1 MLIEKNKMNER
12 TRLQVTLHI
21 ALLVYLALSV

>member
-12 TRLQVTLHI
+12 TRLQVTLH
-21 ALLVYLALSV
+21 